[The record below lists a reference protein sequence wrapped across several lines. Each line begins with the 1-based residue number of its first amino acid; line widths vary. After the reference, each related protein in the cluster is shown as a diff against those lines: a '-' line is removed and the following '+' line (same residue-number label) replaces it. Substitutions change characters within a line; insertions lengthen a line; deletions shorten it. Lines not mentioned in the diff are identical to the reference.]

1 MFEEGWRR
9 GSPATALRAWGCS
22 FEEGRVQKDR
32 QPVFFRNNIS
42 FSIPERNP
50 QRKLGYRHGGL
61 HCVESMGKQQV
72 NRTIYRRGDVSELE
86 MWVHK

>member
-1 MFEEGWRR
+1 
-9 GSPATALRAWGCS
+9 
-22 FEEGRVQKDR
+22 
-32 QPVFFRNNIS
+32 
-42 FSIPERNP
+42 
-50 QRKLGYRHGGL
+50 LGYRHGGL